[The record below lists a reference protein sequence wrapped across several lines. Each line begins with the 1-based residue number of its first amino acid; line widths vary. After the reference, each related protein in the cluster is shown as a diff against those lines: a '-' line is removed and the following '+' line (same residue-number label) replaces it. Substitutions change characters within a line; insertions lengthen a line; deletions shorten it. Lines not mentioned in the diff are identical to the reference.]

1 MKDAY
6 SRSDGYRM
14 NCLHCSEHKAAAEAF
29 DNERIY
35 YKDTVDV
42 CVASMQ
48 RYKKLRTRDLAILGD
63 AMDEL
68 AATKKQLESTK
79 KELQLMKEE
88 AMKLD
93 FELLDTKRELAALR
107 PKETTGRHWCV
118 KKVPKTVSN
127 DPLTVA

>member
-1 MKDAY
+1 
-6 SRSDGYRM
+6 M

-48 RYKKLRTRDLAILGD
+48 RYKKLRQRDRSLLGD

-68 AATKKQLESTK
+68 AATK

-93 FELLDTKRELAALR
+93 FELLEMKRQLAALR
-107 PKETTGRHWCV
+107 PKETRTTSQHWCV
-118 KKVPKTVSN
+118 KKVPKTVS
-127 DPLTVA
+127 DC